1 LNLLLTLIGK
11 NFFKIGLLGSK
22 QVMKVTKLLAKNISG
37 HPTGPDE
44 ITLNRIDG
52 RKVITEV
59 STFPVKIGNKP
70 VILGIARDITERKKS
85 EEKIEYLSFH
95 DSLTGLYNRA
105 YFDEELKRLNIERG
119 LPLSIIIG
127 DINGLKLINDA
138 FGHSEGDLVLC
149 EISKILKNCLRK
161 GDILARWGG
170 DEFSIL
176 LPKTNKIS
184 VDEIMKRIK
193 KECDKSHIKKIPLSI
208 SLGTATKEKPR
219 QDMTVILKEAED
231 NMYKQ
236 KLLESKSFSNSIIL
250 SLKKTL
256 LEKSKET
263 EEHAKLLK
271 KLSIELG
278 RAINL
283 PQNKLD
289 ELALLS
295 DLHDIGKITVPDEIL
310 LKKDKLTKSEW
321 EIIKRHPE
329 IGHNIIESSVQLAH
343 IAEAILSHHENWDG
357 SGYPQGLHEE
367 EIPIIS
373 RIIAI
378 VDAYDAMRYGRVYKS
393 PISEKEI
400 ILELERNS
408 ETQFDPII
416 TRIFIDEILNS

>member
-1 LNLLLTLIGK
+1 MRKTIVRKSLKYIT
-11 NFFKIGLLGSK
+11 GS
-22 QVMKVTKLLAKNISG
+22 
-37 HPTGPDE
+37 
-44 ITLNRIDG
+44 
-52 RKVITEV
+52 
-59 STFPVKIGNKP
+59 
-70 VILGIARDITERKKS
+70 
-85 EEKIEYLSFH
+85 
-95 DSLTGLYNRA
+95 
-105 YFDEELKRLNIERG
+105 
-119 LPLSIIIG
+119 
-127 DINGLKLINDA
+127 
-138 FGHSEGDLVLC
+138 
-149 EISKILKNCLRK
+149 
-161 GDILARWGG
+161 
-170 DEFSIL
+170 
-176 LPKTNKIS
+176 
-184 VDEIMKRIK
+184 
-193 KECDKSHIKKIPLSI
+193 
-208 SLGTATKEKPR
+208 ATKEKPR
-219 QDMTVILKEAED
+219 QDMMVLILKEAED

-236 KLLESKSFSNSIIL
+236 KLLESKSFSNSVIL

-256 LEKSKET
+256 WEKSKET
-263 EEHAKLLK
+263 EEHGERLK
-271 KLSIELG
+271 KLSTDLG

-378 VDAYDAMRYGRVYKS
+378 VDAYDAMRYGRVYKP

-416 TRIFIDEILNS
+416 TRIFIDEILYSK